1 MTDRRRKPRAAYVL
15 PEAISSDITG
25 VVPAS
30 LGPIRRVASV
40 WPAAVGAA
48 LARYATPA
56 RIAGDGTLIVHAT
69 DASWVHAI
77 TLESRTI
84 VKRLAE
90 HLGDDAP
97 TSLRVELGVVYQAPE
112 EEQPSQQTIL
122 PAALAR
128 AEAIVVDVVDD
139 RLRESLRRAIAASL
153 SRDP

>member
-15 PEAISSDITG
+15 PEAISSDIPG
-25 VVPAS
+25 VAPAS

-40 WPAAVGAA
+40 WPSAVGAA
-48 LARYATPA
+48 LTRYATPA
-56 RIAGDGTLIVHAT
+56 RIAADGTLIVHAT

-97 TSLRVELGVVYQAPE
+97 TSIRVELGVVYQAPG
-112 EEQPSQQTIL
+112 EQQPTQHDIL

-128 AEAIVVDVVDD
+128 AEAIIVDVVDE

-153 SRDP
+153 SRES